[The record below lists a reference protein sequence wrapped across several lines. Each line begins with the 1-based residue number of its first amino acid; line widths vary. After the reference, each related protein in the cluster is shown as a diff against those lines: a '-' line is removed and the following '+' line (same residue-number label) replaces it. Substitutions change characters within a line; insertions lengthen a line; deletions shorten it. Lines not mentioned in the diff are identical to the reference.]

1 MLKNRVFIIGK
12 IFIII
17 FLSPLYA
24 LAEEQ
29 YRDPFVSLVTEDGR
43 LISFKEKKKDALELE
58 GILYDPYGRASAIV
72 NSQIVRIGDWI
83 GEYQVYRIEKDR
95 VIFLKE
101 GKEFVVQLEKE
112 EEK

>member
-1 MLKNRVFIIGK
+1 MLKNR
-12 IFIII
+12 IFIIDKFFI
-17 FLSPLYA
+17 FLFLFSLSIF
-24 LAEEQ
+24 AEEQ
-29 YRDPFVSLVTEDGR
+29 RRDPFISLVTEDGR
-43 LISFKEKKKDALELE
+43 LITFKEKKKDELEVE

-101 GKEFVVQLEKE
+101 GKEFIVKLEKE